1 VIVMVAEADFVV
13 SLTDVAVTVTV
24 AGVGGAAGALNVV
37 AVPLGVV
44 AGAKLPHWALPQV
57 TVQVTPALALSLLT
71 VAVSGAVCVAATDA
85 GGLVRATEIGALG
98 AEMVIVAEADF
109 VVSLTAVAVIVTVA
123 GLGAEAGAL
132 YLVAAPLAVDEEEK
146 EPQGVAPQV
155 TAHVTPPLALSL
167 LTMAVRLVL
176 VPASSDDGG

>member
-1 VIVMVAEADFVV
+1 
-13 SLTDVAVTVTV
+13 
-24 AGVGGAAGALNVV
+24 
-37 AVPLGVV
+37 
-44 AGAKLPHWALPQV
+44 
-57 TVQVTPALALSLLT
+57 
-71 VAVSGAVCVAATDA
+71 
-85 GGLVRATEIGALG
+85 
-98 AEMVIVAEADF
+98 MVIVAEADL

-132 YLVAAPLAVDEEEK
+132 YFVAAPLAVDEEEK
-146 EPQGVAPQV
+146 EPHAVVPQV